1 MISSADAVMVLVA
14 LSKPVACH
22 VAIDTVLGANAHSAY
37 RCEEASVAHN
47 IQSVFAG
54 CLSILSQRS
63 NISVRSNLAKGSS
76 MYNR

>member
-1 MISSADAVMVLVA
+1 MVLVA

-37 RCEEASVAHN
+37 RYEEASVAHN

-54 CLSILSQRS
+54 CLSILS
-63 NISVRSNLAKGSS
+63 
-76 MYNR
+76 